1 MSVTLSG
8 STVVKQ
14 GSDQPLNYV
23 LFLGSGTQAHY
34 DDIKNNQGLFKSI
47 AIKQPSAEAVKVL
60 DEANIDYDNLSGF
73 ASSLKLQWTGSGKGD
88 PQSKNMNMPLGML
101 QDSRIN
107 LDIKSPEK

>member
-47 AIKQPSAEAVKVL
+47 SIIFSFFCTAFSAIDL
-60 DEANIDYDNLSGF
+60 FTI
-73 ASSLKLQWTGSGKGD
+73 TGCCC
-88 PQSKNMNMPLGML
+88 
-101 QDSRIN
+101 
-107 LDIKSPEK
+107 